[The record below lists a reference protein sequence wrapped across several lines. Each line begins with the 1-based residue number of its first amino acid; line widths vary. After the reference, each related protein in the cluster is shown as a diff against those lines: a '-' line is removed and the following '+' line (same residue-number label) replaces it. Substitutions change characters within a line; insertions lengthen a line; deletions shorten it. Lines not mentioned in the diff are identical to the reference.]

1 MMTIQTLLRL
11 RPIKRLIFKMI
22 TLTII
27 TETSQ
32 TKSFLR
38 MKTLRK
44 RLKKARRKKKLIV
57 KRLQMTT
64 KIKMMLRITRMEHR
78 KKRPPNQLQLT
89 LQKSWKRPKF
99 PNFQIWTVW
108 SLRHRYHQQQ
118 LLRRHLRLLKNPW
131 NSLPKRLKCL
141 QLQKWP

>member
-1 MMTIQTLLRL
+1 MKPKLKKRKLLKKNLAMTTIQTLLRL
-11 RPIKRLIFKMI
+11 KPIKRLIFKMI

-27 TETSQ
+27 METSQ

-44 RLKKARRKKKLIV
+44 RLKKVRRKKKLIV
-57 KRLQMTT
+57 KLLQMTT
-64 KIKMMLRITRMEHR
+64 KIKKMLRTRMEHR

-99 PNFQIWTVW
+99 PNFQIWTV
-108 SLRHRYHQQQ
+108 
-118 LLRRHLRLLKNPW
+118 
-131 NSLPKRLKCL
+131 
-141 QLQKWP
+141 

>member
-1 MMTIQTLLRL
+1 MKRKIMKPKLKKRKLLKKNLAMTTIQTLLRL
-11 RPIKRLIFKMI
+11 KPIKRLIFKMI

-38 MKTLRK
+38 TKTSRK
-44 RLKKARRKKKLIV
+44 RLKKVRKKKKLIV

-64 KIKMMLRITRMEHR
+64 KIKKMLRITKMEHR

-99 PNFQIWTVW
+99 PNFQIWTV
-108 SLRHRYHQQQ
+108 
-118 LLRRHLRLLKNPW
+118 
-131 NSLPKRLKCL
+131 
-141 QLQKWP
+141 

>member
-1 MMTIQTLLRL
+1 MKPKLKKRKLLKKNLAMTTIQTLLRL
-11 RPIKRLIFKMI
+11 KPIKRLIFKMI

-38 MKTLRK
+38 TKTSRK
-44 RLKKARRKKKLIV
+44 RLKKVRKKKKLIV

-64 KIKMMLRITRMEHR
+64 KIMMMLRITKMEHR
-78 KKRPPNQLQLT
+78 KKRLPNQLQLT

-99 PNFQIWTVW
+99 LNFQIWTV
-108 SLRHRYHQQQ
+108 
-118 LLRRHLRLLKNPW
+118 
-131 NSLPKRLKCL
+131 
-141 QLQKWP
+141 